1 MKSLMIIIDGM
12 ADRELKAYKDKSKKT
27 PLEIANI
34 PNLDQMAKE
43 GLCGLLDSLG
53 IGKRAGSDT
62 AILSILGYDP
72 YDVYTGRGP
81 LEVAGTKIKF
91 KEDDICLRCNYAT
104 VNDDFVLLD
113 RTAGHIS
120 EGTEYLEK
128 TLNEIDLGVEFK
140 LKNSAGYRCVLLLRD
155 DDLSPSVEDA
165 TTEEGKKIEEIKPLD
180 DDRGSIKTAKVL
192 NEFIKK
198 SYEILKDHPVN
209 SKRKEEGKMP
219 ANIIL
224 PRGAGVIPRLENFY
238 EKYGLR
244 GAVVSGIGLVKGMG
258 HLAGMDII
266 DVPEATGHIDSD
278 FMAKGKAALDALK
291 THDFVLLHIEGTDEV
306 SHDKNVKEKIMVL
319 ERVDEMIGYI
329 SRHVEDT
336 LVTILADHT
345 TSTDLGDH
353 TADPAPIVLWNGD
366 FITDKVREFTE
377 REMYRGGLHR
387 IRGMDVIPVILDQI
401 NKSKKFGS

>member
-12 ADRELKAYKDKSKKT
+12 ADRELKAYKGKSKKT

-278 FMAKGKAALDALK
+278 FMAKGKAALEALK